1 MSLGREGICVVSCCI
16 LGTLRIR
23 LSDRGLQGKALQDWH
38 PQGMKKAGLGTE
50 VEGMMKAVL
59 ELSWL
64 CRVVPPG
71 K

>member
-1 MSLGREGICVVSCCI
+1 M
-16 LGTLRIR
+16 GTLRIR

>member
-1 MSLGREGICVVSCCI
+1 MCGLLLYFGHPENQAVRQ
-16 LGTLRIR
+16 
-23 LSDRGLQGKALQDWH
+23 RGLQGKALQDWH

-50 VEGMMKAVL
+50 VEGMMKTVL

>member
-1 MSLGREGICVVSCCI
+1 M
-16 LGTLRIR
+16 
-23 LSDRGLQGKALQDWH
+23 QDWH
-38 PQGMKKAGLGTE
+38 PQRMKKAGLGTE

>member
-1 MSLGREGICVVSCCI
+1 MQPQTAHLKCATIYEPE
-16 LGTLRIR
+16 L
-23 LSDRGLQGKALQDWH
+23 LSYFFMQGKALQDWH
-38 PQGMKKAGLGTE
+38 PQRMKKAGLGTE